1 MYEVASSSRS
11 LIILSDHLVLQA
23 VVDKEVQ
30 QLLVKKEAEEQL
42 AILQQR
48 REALH
53 AERDDKQ
60 QQRSQLELQILRFAQ
75 KPGHSALRDS
85 SSTTQHSGHKHES
98 RHTSRPGPVC
108 AAPDAGSALHPSS
121 PPAEVEGPECS
132 QQQRESHGLSH
143 EHSRHA
149 ELEPDLEPESRE
161 EEDVRI
167 QAAALDDAV
176 DTCNAQLRYLD
187 SAVAECKTV
196 GEI

>member
-1 MYEVASSSRS
+1 M
-11 LIILSDHLVLQA
+11 LQA

-42 AILQQR
+42 IILQQR

-85 SSTTQHSGHKHES
+85 SSATQHSGHEHEG
-98 RHTSRPGPVC
+98 RRTSSHRLVR
-108 AAPDAGSALHPSS
+108 AAPDAGSALRSS
-121 PPAEVEGPECS
+121 SSQAEDKGPQCS
-132 QQQRESHGLSH
+132 QEQGESHGLSH

-149 ELEPDLEPESRE
+149 ELESDQEPESRE
-161 EEDVRI
+161 EEEVRI

-176 DTCNAQLRYLD
+176 DTCEAQLRYLD

-196 GEI
+196 GDI

>member
-1 MYEVASSSRS
+1 M
-11 LIILSDHLVLQA
+11 LQA

-85 SSTTQHSGHKHES
+85 SSATQHSGHEHEG
-98 RHTSRPGPVC
+98 RRTSRQGPVH
-108 AAPDAGSALHPSS
+108 AAPDAGSALQPSS
-121 PPAEVEGPECS
+121 SQAEDEGPQCS
-132 QQQRESHGLSH
+132 QQQGESQGLSQ
-143 EHSRHA
+143 ERSRHA
-149 ELEPDLEPESRE
+149 EMESDLEPESHE
-161 EEDVRI
+161 EEEVRI

-176 DTCNAQLRYLD
+176 DTCDAQLRYLD

-196 GEI
+196 RETEL